1 MENKFDIPNVEQLM
15 LYQSANTSPELIK
28 KNFVIRLEEYEDI
41 VAAMQNK
48 DWDDPLQH
56 ELILGRR
63 GSGKSTLL
71 KRIEIEVN
79 ENPDLKKKFIAVNL
93 AEEQAGIYRLFDL
106 FEQVLIAL
114 GFDMDN
120 VEYDSDSWDN
130 DQYARSLYQ
139 KIHAYCAENK
149 KRIVLLLDNFD
160 VILDNMKDDGHL
172 LREILINYKDIQL
185 IVGSTRMDEHF
196 WSYDKPFY
204 EFFRKHRLEAL
215 SREEMAR
222 LINHWADSMGIE
234 ELKEFSVKHA
244 GKFENIRI
252 LTDGL
257 PRTIQFFIQ
266 MVLQRKET
274 DSYTYLQK
282 IMDLVTPLYQERL
295 KYLTPPLRKTV
306 YELAFF
312 WEAVTT
318 KELVQKLKME
328 SKLVSANLKTLIQ
341 NGIVEKIETDTKNHL
356 YRISE
361 RFFNLWIIITQGNPL
376 EKKKAKWLSI
386 FLENWY
392 SKDEIHSLAQRHF
405 SYLKECK
412 EMHVND
418 LFLTKA
424 LAQSRYISTKE
435 RDNLIELS
443 EGKVSENELSYL
455 SLPRKY
461 KEIAKEIEGL
471 IKSKKYDNA
480 LEILKDIENEE
491 DGVKFLG
498 IGYIY
503 ELKADYK
510 QSEMN
515 YQLSINKGNVKA
527 ALNLANLYQ
536 EFGAAEQAENC
547 YLQAIDEGSED
558 ALYNLANLYL
568 NKGKLDL
575 AEAYYLKAIKRGISE
590 ALNNIGIVYEKL
602 GKPSLAENYYLKAI
616 EKGQLHAYNNLAYLY
631 YSLNQNPKES
641 LNYINHTTNH
651 ELKIIIKVWN
661 GIFNNLYGK
670 VTSMIKKNGI
680 LNLEGFLIHLLT
692 HQQKN
697 LILSLFEN
705 SEIGKELQDKYQVLY
720 YAVLLLTKGKED
732 KNIERRIPPEFKET
746 IENILNEVKELEKYY
761 GYV

>member
-15 LYQSANTSPELIK
+15 LYQSANTSPEIIK
-28 KNFVIRLEEYEDI
+28 KNFVIRLEEFEDI

-48 DWDDPLQH
+48 EWDDPLQH

-79 ENPDLKKKFIAVNL
+79 ENPDIKKKFIAVNL

-139 KIHAYCAENK
+139 KIHNYCFENK

-172 LREILINYKDIQL
+172 LRELLINYKDIQL

-424 LAQSRYISTKE
+424 LAQSRYITTKD

-443 EGKVSENELSYL
+443 EGKVSEKELSYL

-461 KEIAKEIEGL
+461 KEIANELEDL
-471 IKSKKYDNA
+471 INNQNYDKA
-480 LEILKDIENEE
+480 LEIAKEIENEE
-491 DGVKFLG
+491 DGYKFF
-498 IGYIY
+498 
-503 ELKADYK
+503 A
-510 QSEMN
+510 M
-515 YQLSINKGNVKA
+515 
-527 ALNLANLYQ
+527 ANLYYLKKNIKKAEENYIKAI
-536 EFGAAEQAENC
+536 EFGLDKAILYIAVLYEEQ
-547 YLQAIDEGSED
+547 GS
-558 ALYNLANLYL
+558 
-568 NKGKLDL
+568 LDL
-575 AEAYYLKAIKRGISE
+575 AVEYYLKAEKRGYTY
-590 ALNNIGIVYEKL
+590 AMY
-602 GKPSLAENYYLKAI
+602 
-616 EKGQLHAYNNLAYLY
+616 NLALLY
-631 YSLNQNPKES
+631 YSKNQERKKS
-641 LNYINHTTNH
+641 LELIQKTAED
-651 ELKIIIKVWN
+651 ELKLVIEVWN
-661 GIFNNLYGK
+661 GVFNNLLKRIISLYKNNSFLSFDGF
-670 VTSMIKKNGI
+670 VT
-680 LNLEGFLIHLLT
+680 NLLA

-697 LILSLFEN
+697 LVLSIFEDP
-705 SEIGKELQDKYQVLY
+705 EIGKELKDKYQVLY